1 MVEKLPGVRALTE
14 QDVKEA
20 WERVAQAKLKA
31 NIAEA
36 KAAEAGEGVRS
47 SRAWLKT
54 FRAWQESSENELR
67 IAEAEVKA
75 AEADAKVAELGIRN
89 NRLKFVV
96 VDEASRSVLW
106 RGRGAL
112 AIRSAPQFAFLQ
124 RLAQTPGV
132 EVPNHELGGKRAK
145 ENRHRLVKALVAH
158 GADRAEVEK
167 AIAATSSG
175 YVLRVPMEAVDTL
188 PAPKR

>member
-1 MVEKLPGVRALTE
+1 MVEKLPGARALTE
-14 QDVKEA
+14 DDVKEA
-20 WERVAQAKLKA
+20 WERVRQVKFRADL
-31 NIAEA
+31 AEA
-36 KAAEAGEGVRS
+36 KAAEAKQSVRG
-47 SRAWLKT
+47 SRAWLKAA
-54 FRAWQESSENELR
+54 RSWQEHSENELR

-96 VDEASRSVLW
+96 VDEGSRSVVW
-106 RGRGAL
+106 RGLGAL
-112 AIRSAPQFAFLQ
+112 AIRSAAQFAFLL

-132 EVPNHELGGKRAK
+132 EVSNHELGGKRAK

-158 GADRAEVEK
+158 GADRAEVEE

-175 YVLRVPMEAVDTL
+175 YALRVPMEAVDTL
-188 PAPKR
+188 PAPRR